1 MSRCARTGSSRV
13 FDEQLCILSVQGHS
27 IDRWLVFVFLLKN
40 AKEFV
45 VVQPERIP
53 NEIVLARD
61 TNCFFLSDI
70 EFLDRWL
77 RTVPVLTL
85 MLGAA
90 IDIHQQCLAV
100 R

>member
-13 FDEQLCILSVQGHS
+13 FDEQLCVLSVQRHS
-27 IDRWLVFVFLLKN
+27 IDRCFVFVFLLKN

-45 VVQPERIP
+45 VAQPKRVP
-53 NEIVLARD
+53 NEIVLAGD
-61 TNCFFLSDI
+61 TNCFFSSDI

-77 RTVPVLTL
+77 RTVPILTL

-90 IDIHQQCLAV
+90 IDIHQQCLAI